1 VLRSYDQLGELILW
15 PALIAARGRASSFS
29 QWKNKVGFEFSAE
42 CHYLNAANMDGYAG
56 GDAGTCYLSVCDAVA
71 YAMLDLFSFL
81 FSVPT
86 FFAAVGDSTLEDLER
101 VANREK
107 PAGYGFFRRSKAQVI
122 DFERDIVAPKCSIR
136 GLAALYFSGMA
147 MDMIWT
153 HELSHGVHG
162 HIDFAKASLGL
173 RALNEQ
179 PRGEGDLRLMPME
192 AEADRFAVISI
203 VQTAMVGDAAPYLP
217 RQLASL
223 SPEIRVTSALVVAAL
238 LTWFWAFQ
246 QRIDRT
252 YDGFDPYTTGSH
264 PPPLVR
270 LHIAFDVARQFLSQ
284 QGWTITMIEKIVF
297 EAMINL
303 EALAAAKSWFSILDP
318 ARSFGE
324 QANGFVRDVKR
335 IMGDSYREIE
345 ASLAPYRFSKPSQPN
360 EPLNSPSPVLK

>member
-1 VLRSYDQLGELILW
+1 MLRSFDPLGELILL
-15 PALIAARGRASSFS
+15 PGLIAARGRAASFAH
-29 QWKNKVGFEFSAE
+29 WTNRVGFEFKAE
-42 CHYLNAANMDGYAG
+42 CHYLNASNMDGYAG

-71 YAMLDLFSFL
+71 YAMLDLFSVL

-86 FFAAVGDSTLEDLER
+86 FFPSVGDSTLEDVER
-101 VANREK
+101 AANRDK
-107 PAGYGFFRRSKAQVI
+107 PVGYGFFRRSRTQVI
-122 DFERDIVAPKCSIR
+122 EIERDIVPPRCPIR

-162 HIDFAKASLGL
+162 HIDFAKANLGL

-192 AEADRFAVISI
+192 AEADRFAVISV

-217 RQLASL
+217 LQLKSL

-252 YDGFDPYTTGSH
+252 YDGLDPYTTGSH

-270 LHIAFDVARQFLSQ
+270 LHLAFDMARQFLSQ
-284 QGWTITMIEKIVF
+284 QGWPTPMIEKTVF

-303 EALAAAKSWFSILDP
+303 EALALAKSWFSILDP

-335 IMGDSYREIE
+335 TMGDAFREID
-345 ASLAPYRFSKPSQPN
+345 ASLAPYRFSMPQPA
-360 EPLNSPSPVLK
+360 E

>member
-1 VLRSYDQLGELILW
+1 
-15 PALIAARGRASSFS
+15 
-29 QWKNKVGFEFSAE
+29 
-42 CHYLNAANMDGYAG
+42 
-56 GDAGTCYLSVCDAVA
+56 
-71 YAMLDLFSFL
+71 
-81 FSVPT
+81 
-86 FFAAVGDSTLEDLER
+86 
-101 VANREK
+101 
-107 PAGYGFFRRSKAQVI
+107 
-122 DFERDIVAPKCSIR
+122 
-136 GLAALYFSGMA
+136 

-162 HIDFAKASLGL
+162 HIDFAKANLGL

-192 AEADRFAVISI
+192 AEADRFAVISV

-217 RQLASL
+217 LQLKSL

-252 YDGFDPYTTGSH
+252 YDGLDPYTTGSH

-270 LHIAFDVARQFLSQ
+270 LHLAFDMARQFLSQ
-284 QGWTITMIEKIVF
+284 QGWPTPMIEKTVF

-303 EALAAAKSWFSILDP
+303 EALALAKSWFSILDP

-335 IMGDSYREIE
+335 TMGDAFREID
-345 ASLAPYRFSKPSQPN
+345 ASWHRIVSRCRSRPN
-360 EPLNSPSPVLK
+360 ERPVSRYILRWRIHYLMEYNSALPLIKYKEPTLLVASSFPSS